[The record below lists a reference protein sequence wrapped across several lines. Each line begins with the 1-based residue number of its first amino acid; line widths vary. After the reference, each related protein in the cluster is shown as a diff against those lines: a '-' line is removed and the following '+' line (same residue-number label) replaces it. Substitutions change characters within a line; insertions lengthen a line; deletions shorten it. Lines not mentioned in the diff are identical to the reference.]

1 MNYKFEN
8 GKERRKTIWKVIP
21 LQPLSNRFLH
31 FSLKT
36 EFILESSL
44 MGISDILGK
53 KCSLKFMLL
62 HQMGYKKDRPKGKY
76 YFF

>member
-8 GKERRKTIWKVIP
+8 EKERRKTIWKVIP

-36 EFILESSL
+36 EFILESGL
-44 MGISDILGK
+44 MGISDILEK
-53 KCSLKFMLL
+53 NAA
-62 HQMGYKKDRPKGKY
+62 
-76 YFF
+76 